1 MKYIISYDISSSKIR
16 KDFSDFLLSENFIRI
31 RKSVFI
37 GNIKKKYL
45 FKKIQNWIENVE
57 NEKDSILLCP
67 LCENNFKES
76 YFMGKT
82 FDIEDL
88 ELFEQFLFF

>member
-31 RKSVFI
+31 QKSVFI

-67 LCENNFKES
+67 LCENDFKES